1 MNQTPVTGTLPK
13 RHTVVEYLALERASA
28 TKHEF
33 FDGEIF
39 AMAGA
44 SEPHNL
50 ISGNTV
56 RELGNSLKHGPCRVY
71 PSDMRVLCPSGLRTY
86 PDVTVVCSMPQ
97 FEDGQRDTLLN
108 PRVIIEVLSPSTE
121 TYDRGKKFEHFQ
133 AIPSLCEF
141 LLICQDRPRV
151 EHYTRQEGADEWT
164 LKVVTSLDAA
174 IHFPSLDCD
183 IPLAEIYAKVE
194 FAAGP
199 LDLHG
204 DQEGEA

>member
-1 MNQTPVTGTLPK
+1 MSTGAFK
-13 RHTVVEYLALERASA
+13 RYTVAEYLALERASE
-28 TKHEF
+28 TKHEY

-50 ISGNTV
+50 IAGNAV
-56 RELGNSLKHGPCRVY
+56 RELGNALKSGPCRVY

-86 PDVTVVCSMPQ
+86 PDVTVVCGNPQ

-121 TYDRGKKFEHFQ
+121 TYDRGKKFENFQ
-133 AIPSLCEF
+133 AILSLREF
-141 LLICQDRPRV
+141 VLICQDRPRV
-151 EHYTRQEGADEWT
+151 EHYTRLEGADEWT
-164 LKVVTSLDAA
+164 LKAVTSHGAS

-183 IPLAEIYAKVE
+183 ISLAEIYAKVE
-194 FAAGP
+194 FVAGP
-199 LDLHG
+199 LGLQR